1 MTKVDLFHPTEGA
14 KLDLGLV
21 HLTLKYCVYIALGRH
36 RYMCIQL
43 ANRGG
48 DVPTLCV
55 EPDDKLSRRK
65 PLVRVR
71 YQNPYEGF
79 DIPGRAITIPRYAI
93 GHLLGRN

>member
-1 MTKVDLFHPTEGA
+1 MTSVDLFHPTEGA
-14 KLDLGLV
+14 KLDIDLLY
-21 HLTLKYCVYIALGRH
+21 LTLKYCAYIALGQH
-36 RYMCIQL
+36 RYMCVQL

-71 YQNPYEGF
+71 YQNAYEGF
-79 DIPGRAITIPRYAI
+79 DIPGRAQTLPGYLSR
-93 GHLLGRN
+93 HLLDRN